1 MSKETFPFTST
12 SLRSLRLEQ
21 EHQEWEDARRQLARR
36 RSMSRAPRARA
47 PRLPPSRQRL
57 QEVRAPPPPVRCRD
71 PAVHNTFMCGDMR
84 GVYAVL
90 KDSAMVNA
98 VMETVHEEMVWTPEM
113 GTDAQGACLV
123 APQVRLSVTR
133 HCRPARDVDAEL
145 QGEADVCAAP
155 GRQQGARGLRGGAA
169 VPRGR
174 GQRRPRGVHGAP
186 RRLRGGP
193 RRLRPAAAL
202 PRSGR
207 RPVSGGRQRPAP
219 PLRLRPVAP
228 VSGGSAGLLR
238 QADDVIS
245 NACSPFPSCA
255 ELLLDAGADVSVRTT
270 QSRLTPLHVA
280 ARRGLEEHVELL
292 LSHGADVLATNQEG
306 ETPLNAACS
315 GADRPSEA
323 GRYLRVVQRLL
334 HAGADPRTA
343 GRKRHT
349 PLHNA
354 CANCSPRIVEVLL
367 RHGARADVANCA
379 DYTPL
384 DCLLQVVEDYPD
396 QQPEAVARSLLNHG
410 ARPVPPEMLRQ
421 CVPSPATLE
430 VLLNAYTS
438 VPPCEWMDSLS
449 AHAYEDHRPFL
460 DLVRERSGQP
470 RSLQHLGRCALRR
483 LLGARC
489 YVTVSQLDIPPSVR
503 EYVLL
508 RNDGTLQ

>member
-113 GTDAQGACLV
+113 GMWTLSSK
-123 APQVRLSVTR
+123 VRQTSALR
-133 HCRPARDVDAEL
+133 L
-145 QGEADVCAAP
+145 AAS
-155 GRQQGARGLRGGAA
+155 
-169 VPRGR
+169 RGR
-174 GQRRPRGVHGAP
+174 AGCVEELLFRGAEVNDDPGGSTALHDACAGAHAACVQLLLSHGADAD
-186 RRLRGGP
+186 L
-193 RRLRPAAAL
+193 LAAD
-202 PRSGR
+202 
-207 RPVSGGRQRPAP
+207 
-219 PLRLRPVAP
+219 
-228 VSGGSAGLLR
+228 GSAPLHLCASA
-238 QADDVIS
+238 QS
-245 NACSPFPSCA
+245 LHCA